1 MNKTIQDKIQS
12 ILTPL
17 AVNIGNKPLLLTIRD
32 SFLGVF
38 PVIMTGSAVVLI
50 TALLTDF
57 PSQFGITW
65 LADTFKWL
73 IDINTLIYRGTISVI
88 SLAFVV
94 SLGINIAKMYKQDIL
109 SSSVIALSGFI
120 IALGNSVVQ
129 DFKVTQEQLRTISPV
144 LKQIEGIIVTKEGFS
159 VTVTNLISQTQIGA
173 SGYFAAM
180 VIGGLSSYIFCK
192 LMNKNLKIK
201 LPSSVPPAV
210 AKPFESI
217 IPGFGALFTIGVLTY
232 LFQTLTN
239 SNIIDW
245 MYTALQVPLLGL
257 SQSYV
262 AVLVIIILNVG
273 FGFFGLHGGALVSPI
288 MEGVF
293 GVAMI
298 ANLEAY
304 QKGAELP
311 YIWNSGSFGAFVWYG
326 SVGCCIALFVYAK
339 SSNYRE
345 LAKLAAGPLV
355 FNIGEPMQFGLPVV
369 LNVTYLIPQ
378 FLCPIVMS
386 AIAYCATLFGFMDP
400 VSQNVTWVMPPILY
414 GFFATAFDWRA
425 IIVSIL
431 NIFVAFIIYTP
442 FVRIADKQLL
452 LESEINNDTL

>member
-1 MNKTIQDKIQS
+1 MKGSFQDKIQS

-17 AVNIGNKPLLLTIRD
+17 AVKIGNKPMLLTIRD

-38 PVIMTGSAVVLI
+38 PVIMTGSIVVLV

-65 LADTFKWL
+65 PFETFKWL

-94 SLGINIAKMYKQDIL
+94 SLGMNIAKMYKQDLL
-109 SSSVIALSGFI
+109 SSSIIALSGFI
-120 IALGNSVVQ
+120 IALGNSIIQNFTVS
-129 DFKVTQEQLRTISPV
+129 QEQYHIVAPI
-144 LKQIEGIIVTKEGFS
+144 LKQIEGINVTKDGFS
-159 VTVTNLISQTQIGA
+159 IEVNNLISQSQIGA

-180 VIGGLSSYIFCK
+180 IIGFLSSWIYCK

-201 LPSSVPPAV
+201 LPSSVPPSV

-217 IPGFGALFTIGVLTY
+217 IPGFGALFVIGVLTWG
-232 LFQTLTN
+232 FQAITN
-239 SNIIDW
+239 NNIIDW
-245 MYTALQVPLLGL
+245 MYSALQLPLLGL
-257 SQSYV
+257 SQNYF
-262 AVLVIIILNVG
+262 AVLVVIILNVG
-273 FGFFGLHGGALVSPI
+273 FGFFGLHGGALLSPI
-288 MEGVF
+288 MEGLF

-304 QKGAELP
+304 QSGQELP
-311 YIWNSGSFGAFVWYG
+311 YIWNSGSFGSFVWYG

-339 SSNYRE
+339 SANYKE

-369 LNVTYLIPQ
+369 LNITYLIPS

-386 AIAYCATLFGFMDP
+386 AIAYCATYFGLMDP

-425 IIVSIL
+425 IVVSII
-431 NIFVAFIIYTP
+431 NIFVAFLIYTP
-442 FVRIADKQLL
+442 FVKIADKQLL
-452 LESEINNDTL
+452 QESEINSDK